1 MNRLRKKITSTITS
15 TVFIFSF
22 FSSTACFNASKVKAQ
37 VYPETTYE
45 AETSTKY
52 NVTTDNNHPGYT
64 GTGFVDGFGEVGDY
78 LEFPVSVASTGDYT
92 LRFRYSNFTGKTN
105 IREIYVDGKFV
116 SNAYFKDTGSWDT
129 WETTDVGTNL
139 TAGSHVVKVAVNSSS
154 DGFINLDNLV
164 VTTKNV
170 SVRSLYMSNWN
181 NMMAIWQASKLS
193 DNDTTSGSGPRL
205 SEIRYSDNWGVNQI
219 KDYDGFFRDET
230 NSVKYDQIHNF
241 DSEAYYDENGTLHNN
256 YLKYNDKNLP
266 GMEISKDYV
275 MVPNQNLVVVRY
287 TLKNT
292 GDKDLTYSVLDMLHP
307 SNTSGGSI
315 SSNYDSSRNAIII
328 NRSNSGQPY
337 MALGAFTKPS
347 YYQVANDADSSLP
360 STTCSP
366 WYTFDNN
373 GTLNNNSSVTANDV
387 STAFAQK
394 VTVPKGTTQ
403 NAYFYVALGSSLN
416 DVQNI
421 CDTARS
427 NQGDYWFNNT
437 AQSYSNWFSSKKVPN
452 YADSDLTSVYKRN
465 LVMIKNSIKPGTST
479 DDGAMPATTN
489 PLNYSYKIWSRDS
502 SVTAMSLDAAGFTD
516 EAAKY
521 WNWLAARQN
530 ADGSFHTCFN
540 LWDNTNAQFVEP
552 ENDAIGFF
560 LIGAYKHYLDTGDK
574 TFLNNIYN
582 SMKKASSY
590 ITTNMDQTTGFG
602 PADKSIWEEGN
613 QSEDYTYTQAAYA
626 EGLKCASMVAS
637 TEGDSTLADNLNG
650 AASTIMTAINRD
662 DTSSVKGLWNAAGGY
677 YDRCINADGTAN
689 TMEDTSTDILF
700 ALGLID
706 VNSSRAASHINK
718 MEKDLAVDEYGLPRY
733 AGDTFY
739 YTSQWSPSGNEA
751 LEASPSWPQM
761 TMWDAVYQAYSG
773 NKRKAYDMLEWF
785 KHRTGSGFMVTGE
798 ATSNVTEAPLVSTAS
813 EPVTAAS
820 YILASLAY
828 SGQND
833 MRVYPSECNAGCYKS
848 INVTNGA
855 SDDWSQYKYVPY
867 YLGTPENGSDTD
879 IKKVYISN
887 DANNIYIRVNNAS
900 GTLTSDTT
908 SNNFQVSAYTEDFA
922 KTASITTNSQYGTG
936 LNRNMAYMFTR
947 KNTDKGYAKY
957 TVNNGQWVQN
967 KNITSVIAPQ
977 WDSSTGG
984 IELVIPRSEIGSP
997 ANDAWGHITIVLS
1010 KYANSSW
1017 SDESTLRLNYRLT
1030 SNSEAWLYGNFE

>member
-1 MNRLRKKITSTITS
+1 MNKLRKKIIATVTS
-15 TVFIFSF
+15 TVFIFAG
-22 FSSTACFNASKVKAQ
+22 FSSTAFLKTTNVKAQ
-37 VYPETTYE
+37 IYPETTYE
-45 AETSTKY
+45 AETSIKY
-52 NVTTDNNHPGYT
+52 NVTTDTNHPGYS
-64 GTGFVDGFGEVGDY
+64 GTGFVDGFGKVGDY
-78 LEFPVSVASTGDYT
+78 VEFPVSVTSTGDYT
-92 LRFRYSNFTGKTN
+92 LRFRYSNGTGKTN
-105 IREIYVDGKFV
+105 IREIYVDGKLI

-129 WETTDVGTNL
+129 WATTDVGTNL
-139 TAGSHVVKVAVNSSS
+139 TAGNHAVKVAINNSS
-154 DGFINLDNLV
+154 DGFINLDDLV

-181 NMMAIWQASKLS
+181 NMMAIWRASKLS
-193 DNDTTSGSGPRL
+193 DNDTTSGSGPGL
-205 SEIRYSDNWGVNQI
+205 SEIRYSSNWDINQI
-219 KDYDGFFRDET
+219 KNYSGFFRDET
-230 NSVKYDQIHNF
+230 NGVKYNQTHNF

-266 GMEISKDYV
+266 NMEISKDYV
-275 MVPNQNLVVVRY
+275 MVPNKNLIVVRY

-307 SNTSGGSI
+307 SNTSGSSI
-315 SSNYDSSRNAIII
+315 SANYDSSRNAIII

-337 MALGAFTKPS
+337 MALGAFDVPS
-347 YYQVANDADSSLP
+347 YYQVANDSDSSLP

-366 WYTFDNN
+366 WYTFDSN

-387 STAFAQK
+387 STAFAQR
-394 VTVPKGTTQ
+394 VTVPKETTQ

-416 DVQNI
+416 DVQNT
-421 CDTARS
+421 CDTARN
-427 NQGDYWFNNT
+427 NQGSYWFDNT
-437 AQSYSNWFSSKKVPN
+437 AENYSNWFSGKKVPS

-465 LVMIKNSIKPGTST
+465 LVMIKNCIKPGSST
-479 DDGAMPATTN
+479 DDGSMPATTN
-489 PLNYSYKIWSRDS
+489 PLNYGYKIWSRDS
-502 SVTAMSLDAAGFTD
+502 AVTAMSLDAAGFTD
-516 EAAKY
+516 EASKY

-530 ADGSFHTCFN
+530 IDGSFHTCFN
-540 LWDNTNAQFVEP
+540 LWNNQNAQFVEP

-560 LIGAYKHYLDTGDK
+560 LIGAYKHYLATGDRS
-574 TFLNNIYN
+574 FLNNIYS
-582 SMKKASSY
+582 SMKKAASY
-590 ITTNMDQTTGFG
+590 ITTNMSQTTGFG
-602 PADKSIWEEGN
+602 PADKSIWEEGDE
-613 QSEDYTYTQAAYA
+613 SEYYTYTQAAYA
-626 EGLKCASMVAS
+626 QGLKCASMVAS
-637 TEGDSTLADNLNG
+637 NEGDNTLADNFNG

-662 DTSSVKGLWNAAGGY
+662 DTDSVKGLWNAAGGY
-677 YDRCINADGTAN
+677 YDRCINTDGTAN
-689 TMEDTSTDILF
+689 TKEDTSTDILF

-706 VNSSRAASHINK
+706 INSSRAASHISK
-718 MEKDLAVDEYGLPRY
+718 IEKDLATDGYGLPRY

-739 YTSQWSPSGNEA
+739 YTSPWSPAGNEA

-761 TMWDAVYQAYSG
+761 TMWDAVYQAYNG
-773 NKRKAYDMLEWF
+773 NKTKAYDMLEWF

-798 ATSNVTEAPLVSTAS
+798 AASNVTEAPLVSTAS

-828 SGQND
+828 SGEND

-855 SDDWSQYKYVPY
+855 SGDWSQYKYVPY
-867 YLGTPENGSDTD
+867 YLSTLKDGSDTD

-887 DANNIYIRVNNAS
+887 DANNIYLRINNAS

-908 SNNFQVSAYTEDFA
+908 SNNFQVTAYTEDFA
-922 KTASITTNSQYGTG
+922 KSAATTTNSQYGTA

-947 KNTDKGYAKY
+947 KNTDSGYTKY
-957 TVNNGQWVQN
+957 TVNNGQWTQN

-997 ANDAWGHITIVLS
+997 ADDAWGHITIVLS
-1010 KYANSSW
+1010 KYANGTW
-1017 SDESTLRLNYRLT
+1017 SDESNLRLNYRFT
-1030 SNSEAWLYGNFE
+1030 SNFESWLYGNFE